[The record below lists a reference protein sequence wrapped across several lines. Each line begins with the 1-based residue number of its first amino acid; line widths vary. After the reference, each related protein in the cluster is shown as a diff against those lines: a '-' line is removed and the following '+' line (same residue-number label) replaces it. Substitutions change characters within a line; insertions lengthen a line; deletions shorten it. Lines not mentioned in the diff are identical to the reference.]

1 MFDPKTLRQSNGYGS
16 ASLLQ
21 SLMTA
26 LVVGTAAALIGVAA
40 GVALYYDHVPW
51 YVSAA
56 AGPVVD
62 TLIVMCMVTIALEQA
77 RKRSLR
83 RTLEIAFLNHHVHNA
98 MAQMVMASNLTES
111 DKQDRYIQE
120 AVSRISEA
128 LFRVANNADAIGLS
142 LDVDLDGTELTRD
155 REDREKQW
163 VAKTA

>member
-1 MFDPKTLRQSNGYGS
+1 
-16 ASLLQ
+16 
-21 SLMTA
+21 
-26 LVVGTAAALIGVAA
+26 
-40 GVALYYDHVPW
+40 
-51 YVSAA
+51 
-56 AGPVVD
+56 
-62 TLIVMCMVTIALEQA
+62 MVTIALEQA

-83 RTLEIAFLNHHVHNA
+83 RILEIAFLNHHVHNA